1 MLNTKKRD
9 MFRLKKKMVKEWPE
23 QRNHIE
29 EMKREIKKLQE
40 QLHDQEDKLADG
52 HKNSAILA
60 DLYERGIIDQ
70 EGNLN

>member
-9 MFRLKKKMVKEWPE
+9 MFRLKNKMVKEWPE
-23 QRNHIE
+23 QRDHIE
-29 EMKREIKKLQE
+29 GMKREIKKLQE

-52 HKNSAILA
+52 HKNSAIST
-60 DLYERGIIDQ
+60 DLYEKGIIDQ